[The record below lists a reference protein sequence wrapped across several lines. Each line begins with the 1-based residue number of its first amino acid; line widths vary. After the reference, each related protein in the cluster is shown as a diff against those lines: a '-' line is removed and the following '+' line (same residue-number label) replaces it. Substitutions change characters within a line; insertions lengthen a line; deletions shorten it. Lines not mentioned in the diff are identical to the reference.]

1 MKGDPADFIRR
12 LFAPVRGPGVPG
24 VAREGMLLSVIPPR
38 FIAPLL
44 VAVYPSC
51 PVLAT

>member
-1 MKGDPADFIRR
+1 MKEDPVDFIRR
-12 LFAPVRGPGVPG
+12 LFAPVRGSGVRG
-24 VAREGMLLSVIPPR
+24 VAGERMLLSVIPPR

-51 PVLAT
+51 PLLAT